1 MLGQLGTV
9 WALVRAGA
17 NSRLEDSQGQT
28 PADIAARF
36 GFPEVA
42 RECREANT
50 EKFKRERQIRR
61 PDEDHSVKK
70 KRTFEENSEDTLGE
84 DLSENCRLPSQMSSV
99 INNEQRGTR
108 RPTANCARGIGE

>member
-1 MLGQLGTV
+1 M
-9 WALVRAGA
+9 RAGA
-17 NSRLEDSQGQT
+17 NSRMEDSEGQT

-42 RECREANT
+42 RECWQANT

-70 KRTFEENSEDTLGE
+70 KRSFEENSEDTLGV
-84 DLSENCRLPSQMSSV
+84 DLSESCRLPSQMSSV

-108 RPTANCARGIGE
+108 GIGGVNKKFGN